1 MFCQKNNFLYIHIP
15 KCGGNSIKG
24 FLQENLNTELEFDT
38 WHYPYIFFEDKI
50 KPEDF
55 IKFSICRNPLDR
67 FVSAFCYTYERV
79 RNKQDYHWKQYPKT
93 YLIFADIFE
102 NLSAKESFKSFV
114 FSEFFEQIFEHG
126 YPVHFQP
133 QYKFIDCAESKLDF
147 LGQIE
152 DLQSFIDFCVET
164 FKIKNPKQM
173 RQKNTSKHASWES
186 FYNEETKKIITK
198 KYNKDFLF
206 LRDHYNIN
214 YL

>member
-1 MFCQKNNFLYIHIP
+1 MISRKNKLLYIHIP
-15 KCGGNSIKG
+15 KCAGNSIRSFIK
-24 FLQENLNTELEFDT
+24 ENLNCEFENNE
-38 WHYPYIFFEDKI
+38 WHYPLNYFKDKI
-50 KPEDF
+50 KLEDF

-79 RNKQDYHWKQYPKT
+79 KNKQDYHWKQYPKT
-93 YLIFADIFE
+93 YPIFADIFE

-114 FSEFFEQIFEHG
+114 LSDFFEQIFELG

-133 QYKFIDCAESKLDF
+133 QYKFIDCAKSKLDF

-152 DLQSFIDFCVET
+152 DLQSFCNFFAEA

-173 RQKNTSKHASWES
+173 PKKNTSKHTSWES
-186 FYNEETKKIITK
+186 FYNEETKKIIAE

-206 LRDHYNIN
+206 FKKQYNIN